1 MVNKNTNRRLKMNY
15 NIRER
20 DYKEFKMNN
29 KLLKNLYR
37 LQYNRYVL
45 EKKFW
50 RENMSKQQ
58 KNIINYIVI
67 CINEFAKQFKMTSKE
82 AYLYLR
88 NFKGIEF
95 LKENYEA
102 EHTVGLDDAIDDLK
116 QVCINNGGDIK

>member
-1 MVNKNTNRRLKMNY
+1 
-15 NIRER
+15 
-20 DYKEFKMNN
+20 
-29 KLLKNLYR
+29 
-37 LQYNRYVL
+37 
-45 EKKFW
+45 
-50 RENMSKQQ
+50 
-58 KNIINYIVI
+58 
-67 CINEFAKQFKMTSKE
+67 MTSKE